1 MTETPQNS
9 RIDGN
14 QGYGAGMAT
23 SEVNAW
29 FVREVLPLEAA
40 LRRYLRNGW
49 RNDSD
54 VGDMC
59 QDVFVRALEAA
70 RTEIPRAAKPFV
82 FSIARNLLLDRLRRS
97 QIVSVDAVADLEVL
111 GLASE
116 DPLPD
121 RALLARQDWKRLQTV
136 LNQLPERWRDAVVM
150 RKIEG
155 LSRKEIAQR
164 MGLAERTVALHL
176 ASGIAALTD
185 FFNNDAAEPNGAP

>member
-1 MTETPQNS
+1 MTETPENGRES
-9 RIDGN
+9 GG
-14 QGYGAGMAT
+14 QGYGAGMAA

-40 LRRYLRNGW
+40 LRRYLRTGW

-59 QDVFVRALEAA
+59 QDIFVRALEAA
-70 RTEIPRAAKPFV
+70 RKEIPRAARPFV
-82 FSIARNLLLDRLRRS
+82 FSIARNLLLDRLHRN
-97 QIVSVDAVADLEVL
+97 QIVSIDAVADMESF
-111 GLASE
+111 GLASDE
-116 DPLPD
+116 PLPD
-121 RALLARQDWKRLQTV
+121 RSLSARQDWKRLQVV

-155 LSRKEIAQR
+155 LSRKEIALR
-164 MGLAERTVALHL
+164 MGLAERTVAQHL

-185 FFNNDAAEPNGAP
+185 FFNNDAAEPKGAP

>member
-1 MTETPQNS
+1 MTETPENGCES
-9 RIDGN
+9 DD
-14 QGYGAGMAT
+14 QGYGAGMAA

-40 LRRYLRNGW
+40 LRRYLRTGW

-59 QDVFVRALEAA
+59 QDIFVRALEAA
-70 RTEIPRAAKPFV
+70 RKEIPRAARPFV
-82 FSIARNLLLDRLRRS
+82 FSIARNLLLDRLHRN
-97 QIVSVDAVADLEVL
+97 QIVSIDAVADMESF
-111 GLASE
+111 GLASDE
-116 DPLPD
+116 PLPD
-121 RALLARQDWKRLQTV
+121 RSLSARQDWKRLQVV

-164 MGLAERTVALHL
+164 MGLAERTVAQHL

-185 FFNNDAAEPNGAP
+185 FFNHDAAEPKGAP

>member
-1 MTETPQNS
+1 MTETPES
-9 RIDGN
+9 GREGGN
-14 QGYGAGMAT
+14 RGYGAGMAA

-40 LRRYLRNGW
+40 LRRYLRTGW

-54 VGDMC
+54 VSDMC
-59 QDVFVRALEAA
+59 QDIFVRTLEAA
-70 RTEIPRAAKPFV
+70 RTEIPRAARPFV
-82 FSIARNLLLDRLRRS
+82 FSIARNLLLDRLHRN
-97 QIVSVDAVADLEVL
+97 QIVSIDAVADIEAF
-111 GLASE
+111 GLASDE
-116 DPLPD
+116 PLPD
-121 RALLARQDWKRLQTV
+121 RSLSARQDWKRLQSI

-185 FFNNDAAEPNGAP
+185 FFNNDTAEPKGAP

>member
-1 MTETPQNS
+1 MTETPESGRQG
-9 RIDGN
+9 GN
-14 QGYGAGMAT
+14 QAYGAGMAA

-40 LRRYLRNGW
+40 LRRYLRTGW
-49 RNDSD
+49 RHDSD
-54 VGDMC
+54 VSDMC
-59 QDVFVRALEAA
+59 LDIFVRTLEAA
-70 RTEIPRAAKPFV
+70 QTEIPRAARPFV
-82 FSIARNLLLDRLRRS
+82 FSIARNLLLDRLHRN
-97 QIVSVDAVADLEVL
+97 QIVSIDAVADIEAF
-111 GLASE
+111 GLASDE
-116 DPLPD
+116 PLPD
-121 RALLARQDWKRLQTV
+121 RSLSARQDWKRLQSV

-185 FFNNDAAEPNGAP
+185 FFNNDAAEPKGAP